1 MYSVRPARS
10 FERDA
15 KRLLKKY
22 ASLRKE
28 LMELGDELSENP
40 TLGIPLGRDCYK
52 IKIGIK
58 SKGKGSSGGARVITY
73 VINENEEVIL
83 LTIYD
88 KKEKS
93 NLSSDELNELLEDF
107 E

>member
-1 MYSVRPARS
+1 
-10 FERDA
+10 
-15 KRLLKKY
+15 
-22 ASLRKE
+22 
-28 LMELGDELSENP
+28 MELGDELSENP

-58 SKGKGSSGGARVITY
+58 SKGKGARGGAKVITY
-73 VINENEEVIL
+73 VITENEEVIL